1 MKSSFLFYVVLLG
14 LLFYSFSSNEK
25 NSPLTAPL
33 ELRKMENHAFQAGEK
48 LTYRLHYGLIN
59 AGTATLEVEK
69 GTQQIN
75 HHEVLHIIG
84 SGQTNSSFDWMYK
97 IRDRYE
103 SYIDVDGVF
112 PWLFVRHV
120 DEGGFIIH
128 QQYSF
133 LQHKQTVETNDGK
146 KFVTP
151 EAVQDM
157 LSSFYYA
164 RTLDFSKAKIGDI
177 YTITSFVD
185 NKVWPLKIKL
195 AGREV
200 LKVNGQKFNTI
211 KFHPVVQTGRMFKSE
226 EDVTVWVSDDENKI
240 PLLAEGK
247 VFIGSIK
254 MEITHYEGLAN
265 PISLIK

>member
-14 LLFYSFSSNEK
+14 SLFNSFSSNET
-25 NSPLTAPL
+25 NRPLTSNI
-33 ELRKMENHAFQAGEK
+33 ELRKIENHAFQAGEK

-59 AGTATLEVEK
+59 AGMATLEIEK
-69 GTQQIN
+69 GMQQVN
-75 HHEVLHIIG
+75 HHDVLHIIG

-103 SYIDVDGVF
+103 TYIDVEGVF
-112 PWLFVRHV
+112 PWLFVRNI

-133 LQHKQTVETNDGK
+133 LQHKQTVETNEGK

-151 EAVQDM
+151 VAVQDM

-164 RTLDFSKAKIGDI
+164 RTLNFTKAKIGDI

-185 NKVWPLKIKL
+185 NQVWPLQIKFM
-195 AGREV
+195 GKEV

-254 MEITHYEGLAN
+254 MEITHYEGLAH
-265 PISLIK
+265 PIALVK

>member
-1 MKSSFLFYVVLLG
+1 MKSTFLFFVSLIG
-14 LLFYSFSSNEK
+14 LLLYSFSSNEK
-25 NSPLTAPL
+25 NSPLTSPL
-33 ELRKMENHAFQAGEK
+33 ELRKIENHAFQAGEK

-59 AGTATLEVEK
+59 AGTATLQIEK

-97 IRDRYE
+97 IRDKYE

-112 PWLFVRHV
+112 PWLFVRNV

-133 LQHKQTVETNDGK
+133 LQHQQTVETNDGK
-146 KFVTP
+146 KFTTP
-151 EAVQDM
+151 TAVQDM
-157 LSSFYYA
+157 VSSFYYA
-164 RTLDFSKAKIGDI
+164 RTLNFTKAKVGDV
-177 YTITSFVD
+177 YTIQSFVD
-185 NKVWPLKIKL
+185 NQVWPLKIKF

-200 LKVNGQKFNTI
+200 LKINGQKFKSLI
-211 KFHPVVQTGRMFKSE
+211 FHPVVQTGRMFKSE

-254 MEITHYEGLAN
+254 MEMTHYEGLAN
-265 PISLIK
+265 PMAKVE